1 MRAPN
6 ALLIFVALLLASA
19 TLRAQQPL
27 AAPSATQNP
36 DPNRAAM
43 EARLKANP
51 ADLEAIILLAKS
63 YLDAGEPQKALPF
76 LKSAAELRPDAGP
89 LVFQYGATQ
98 LETGDAEGA
107 YRTLTALSQ
116 REPNEA
122 ATRAYLVRTTSRLN
136 KPVETREHLTVL
148 RRLVPGDPLFHAQL
162 VEWIATEGDPTVATE
177 QVAFTLGLPLD
188 ARRKGRLRL
197 LEAFAHNRAGDS
209 GSAIRSLRDAIA
221 LDGAQPNY
229 YAMLFTLQGAS
240 GMRNVDVAMLK
251 QAVQRFPASKDL
263 LLITGLVNIDNQE
276 FRAVREIAGRL
287 DIVSPGSAEAMLL
300 RGHLALA
307 NNEFAEGA
315 RLFNTALE
323 RGMRSAHVLHNLG
336 LAQQKSGSSAEAL
349 DSYAK
354 ALELEPARTD
364 LLFDYASL
372 LLNTGDTAMAFT
384 LAERYLPLAASEPRA
399 HKLLADIER
408 KRGNREA
415 AAKHLAEFKRLSIE
429 AQATRRP
436 AGATSPAP

>member
-1 MRAPN
+1 
-6 ALLIFVALLLASA
+6 
-19 TLRAQQPL
+19 
-27 AAPSATQNP
+27 
-36 DPNRAAM
+36 M

-51 ADLEAIILLAKS
+51 ADLEALVLLAKS

-98 LETGDAEGA
+98 LETGDIEGA
-107 YRTLTALSQ
+107 YRTLTALSR

-136 KPVETREHLTVL
+136 KPAETREHLAVL
-148 RRLVPGDPLFHAQL
+148 RRLVPADPLFHAQL
-162 VEWIATEGDPTVATE
+162 VEWIATEGDPIVATE
-177 QVAFTLGLPLD
+177 QVAFTLRLPLD
-188 ARRKGRLRL
+188 ARRKGRVHL
-197 LEAFAHNRAGDS
+197 LEAFAHNRAGDAA
-209 GSAIRSLRDAIA
+209 SAIRSLRDAIA
-221 LDGAQPNY
+221 LDDSQSNY

-276 FRAVREIAGRL
+276 YRAVREIAGRL
-287 DIVSPGSAEAMLL
+287 DIVSPGSSEAMLL

-307 NNEFAEGA
+307 NNEFAEAA

-323 RGMRSAHVLHNLG
+323 RGMRTAHVLHNLG
-336 LAQQKSGSSAEAL
+336 LAQQKSGGTAEAL
-349 DSYAK
+349 GSYAK
-354 ALELEPARTD
+354 ALELEPARAD

-372 LLNTGDTAMAFT
+372 LLNTGDTALAST

-408 KRGNREA
+408 KRGNREQ

-436 AGATSPAP
+436 ASATAPAP